1 MTRTQTRT
9 VSMYILQIRIEGEG
23 VEQVGRRNCDMTWA
37 YGLISHVAY
46 LGGNQSTFPVKGKL
60 HVKKETL

>member
-1 MTRTQTRT
+1 
-9 VSMYILQIRIEGEG
+9 MYILQIRIEGEG
-23 VEQVGRRNCDMTWA
+23 VEQVGRRNCDMTWT

-46 LGGNQSTFPVKGKL
+46 LGGNQSTFPLKGKL